1 MTQPNTRKITII
13 LISIAAF
20 WLLSKYLLPVLLPF
34 LLAAILALAAEP
46 LVRTFSGKLHLPRGV
61 ASFLGIS
68 VALTCAVIL
77 VLCLCAL
84 ALRQLGALS
93 GVLPSVSNAAV
104 SGLNSLENFLLGLSA
119 KTPENIQTVLN
130 SSIENLFSDSTKLV
144 SRAMDGLLSVAS
156 GVLTKIP
163 DSALGFGTWI
173 LASFM
178 ISAKLPAIRAFLRL
192 RIPQTQR
199 LQLRARLSHLR
210 KNIALWLTA
219 ELKLSCVTFLVLT
232 LGFLLLRI
240 SYAPLWAALISLV
253 DALPIL
259 GSGTVLGPWSII
271 SLLQGDTAQGLGL
284 LGIWGTA
291 SLLRT
296 TLEPRLVGKQ
306 LGLDPL
312 VTLLAMYTGYRLW
325 GILGMI
331 SAPLLAVTFTQLTL
345 PPADTE
351 KH

>member
-1 MTQPNTRKITII
+1 MTQPASRKITAIFI
-13 LISIAAF
+13 GVAAF
-20 WLLSKYLLPVLLPF
+20 WLLSKYLLPILLPF

-46 LVRTFSGKLHLPRGV
+46 LVRTFNAKLHLPRGV
-61 ASFLGIS
+61 ASVIGVGI
-68 VALTCAVIL
+68 ALTCAMIL

-84 ALRQLGALS
+84 VLRQLRTLS
-93 GVLPSVSNAAV
+93 GVLPDMSNAAV
-104 SGLNSLENFLLGLSA
+104 SGLNSLETYLLRLSEKA
-119 KTPENIQTVLN
+119 PENIQTILSRSV
-130 SSIENLFSDSTKLV
+130 ENLFSDSTKLI
-144 SRAMDGLLSVAS
+144 SRAIDGLLGVAS
-156 GVLTKIP
+156 GILTKIP

-178 ISAKLPAIRAFLRL
+178 ISAKLPAMRAFLRQ
-192 RIPQTQR
+192 RIPQAQH
-199 LQLRARLSHLR
+199 LQLRSKFSHLR
-210 KNIALWLTA
+210 KNIAGWLTA
-219 ELKLSCVTFLVLT
+219 ELKLACVTFLVLT

-240 SYAPLWAALISLV
+240 PYAPLWATLISLV

-259 GSGTVLGPWSII
+259 GSGTVLGPWSLIC
-271 SLLQGDTAQGLGL
+271 LLQGDTARGLGL

-331 SAPLLAVTFTQLTL
+331 FAPLMAVTFTQLALT
-345 PPADTE
+345 PADTE
-351 KH
+351 NT